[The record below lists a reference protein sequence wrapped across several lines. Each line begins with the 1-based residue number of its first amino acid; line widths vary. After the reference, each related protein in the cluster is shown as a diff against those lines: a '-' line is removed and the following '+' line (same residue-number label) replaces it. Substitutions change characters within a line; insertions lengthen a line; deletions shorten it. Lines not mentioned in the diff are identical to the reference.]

1 MTPEDAKEW
10 LRSLR
15 KAIGQPEHRSLWH
28 FEQAIDEINKL
39 LEKQIPKKPI
49 EFKNDKD
56 LKIGAS
62 IWRAGVPVYK
72 CPHCENFISYSS
84 KYCSECGQAIDR
96 SK

>member
-1 MTPEDAKEW
+1 MTPQEALENLKNILDYEVDYNPYKLA
-10 LRSLR
+10 LNM
-15 KAIGQPEHRSLWH
+15 AI
-28 FEQAIDEINKL
+28 NV
-39 LEKQIPKKPI
+39 LEKQIPKEPLKL
-49 EFKNDKD
+49 KNDKD

-72 CPHCENFISYSS
+72 CPHCESFISYSS

>member
-49 EFKNDKD
+49 DDTNPCDFFNDIHCPVCKKHVTKN
-56 LKIGAS
+56 
-62 IWRAGVPVYK
+62 Y
-72 CPHCENFISYSS
+72 
-84 KYCSECGQAIDR
+84 KYCKSCGQALDWSSEDESIR
-96 SK
+96 